1 MFGLPSGGEL
11 LLIVIV
17 ALVLLFLGKLP
28 TAARGAGKAYRR
40 FSDAKAEIDR
50 LKDPRRLLE
59 AAARDHEPGK
69 EEKDASEK
77 PPAEPTA

>member
-17 ALVLLFLGKLP
+17 VLVLLFLGRLP
-28 TAARGAGKAYRR
+28 TAARGAGKVYRR

-59 AAARDHEPGK
+59 AATREHEAGK
-69 EEKDASEK
+69 EEKNDAEK